1 MKDVYLKENVLD
13 IEIKQIFDVW
23 HAWRV
28 RKQNTDVLPYGS
40 YIDDKNKIIVDEDIS
55 RMSSKDF
62 GIINNYFLFLKT
74 DEKDDYFGIV
84 HIDSLDMLFRKI
96 EEINE
101 LYGIKRRRKPNY
113 GEEFFYIS
121 SETDGTFDYFSDF
134 WHDERNDNEL
144 FDNGNCFL
152 DKKECI
158 EKLEKIKNILKE

>member
-1 MKDVYLKENVLD
+1 MEDFYLKEDVLD
-13 IEIKQIFDVW
+13 IEIKQIFDAW

-84 HIDSLDMLFRKI
+84 HIDSLDKLLRKI

-101 LYGIKRRRKPNY
+101 LYGIKKRRKPLN
-113 GEEFFYIS
+113 GETFYYIIIS
-121 SETDGTFDYFSDF
+121 NEGYPECCKEIYTDTELDNDYYI
-134 WHDERNDNEL
+134 NN
-144 FDNGNCFL
+144 NCFL
-152 DKKECI
+152 NKEECLKKI
-158 EKLEKIKNILKE
+158 EKIKSIMKE

>member
-1 MKDVYLKENVLD
+1 MEDFYLKEDVLE
-13 IEIKQIFDVW
+13 IETQPVFDNW
-23 HAWRV
+23 YAWRV
-28 RKQNTDVLPYGS
+28 KKQNTDVLPYGS
-40 YIDDKNKIIVDEDIS
+40 YINRENEIIVNEAIS

-62 GIINNYFLFLKT
+62 SIINSYVLFLKT
-74 DEKDDYFGIV
+74 GKKDDYFGIV
-84 HIDSLDMLFRKI
+84 HIDSLDILLRKI

-101 LYGIKRRRKPNY
+101 LYGVKRRRKPRY
-113 GEEFFYIS
+113 GEEFYYIS
-121 SETDGTFDYFSDF
+121 LDSKGFDYFSDF